1 MDCRGRD
8 YALFRVRTPV
18 ILSPR
23 ARLGTARVS
32 AYGGQAGGLFP
43 NMAATCWCSGLG
55 GLRLLLVP
63 GLCWSALEWKC
74 LILELGFRLLT
85 SDSDC
90 WLTLFARGISSVAEP
105 ERGVLCRLGLLQLG
119 VIGFCLTI
127 SSSAVLI
134 VWWWARASSTLFGLK
149 CISFLFILKCCFL
162 FGC

>member
-1 MDCRGRD
+1 MAAVRLPTPYVLFFKEPPPMDCRGRD

-85 SDSDC
+85 YFVC
-90 WLTLFARGISSVAEP
+90 PWYFVVAEP
-105 ERGVLCRLGLLQLG
+105 ERGVLCRLGLLRLG
-119 VIGFCLTI
+119 VCLTI
-127 SSSAVLI
+127 SNSVLI
-134 VWWWARASSTLFGLK
+134 V
-149 CISFLFILKCCFL
+149 
-162 FGC
+162 

>member
-85 SDSDC
+85 YFVWPEMHQFFVHIEVLFSV
-90 WLTLFARGISSVAEP
+90 WLLVVVFLQSSWNGEFSAA
-105 ERGVLCRLGLLQLG
+105 CSCDNYCSIGL
-119 VIGFCLTI
+119 
-127 SSSAVLI
+127 
-134 VWWWARASSTLFGLK
+134 
-149 CISFLFILKCCFL
+149 
-162 FGC
+162 